1 MTMGDEA
8 PVMPCPNKERLR
20 LALEGAQLGL
30 WDGNHPS
37 GEIYWNDQSYRQ
49 FGLPIGEAMT
59 YARFLALLAPE
70 DRARVEQAWRRAAD
84 GREDYRVDFPITWP
98 DGSRHWI
105 RAVGRVY
112 CGPDGQ
118 PVRVSGIHIDI
129 TAQKAAEQ
137 EIQDLNAG
145 LAERIKARTAE
156 LEAEI
161 ATRQRLAEELRLF
174 KAVVEVSEEAIAI
187 SRPDGQLHYINP
199 AHERLFGFTL
209 AEARARNYRDYYP
222 PESLAVLEEE
232 VVPRLARGE
241 SWAGELEVQD
251 RWGRRFPLWERAG
264 SLRQS
269 DGTLGYAFGFMHE
282 ISERK
287 ATERALVRKEVE
299 LRKLID
305 GLPIGVIIA
314 GLPGDDQIHYLNAQ
328 ITRTFGYTLEDVPT
342 TEDWFVKAYPDA
354 DYRRQVRDIW
364 NQALRRSAER
374 QGIIGTHEYRIRCK
388 DGQSRATLIN
398 AVVLEGRLVGTLVDL
413 SAYRQLEE
421 RVRRSEERFRLIAEH
436 SRDNIWTMNLAGEFT
451 YISPSLE
458 SMLGYT
464 PEEYQ
469 SLPLGSTFS
478 PESQARV
485 QEALDAARARVAAG
499 LPVAFEAELK
509 QRGKDGSFHWSHEIA
524 VAMYD
529 RDGHFVEFMGI
540 SRDITLRKQQEA
552 ALRQALDAAEVANA
566 AKSRFLATITHELRT
581 PLHAI
586 LGFTQV
592 LAGLEEAPGSAK
604 LPNAKEAQ
612 RRRDLL
618 AGIERNGRHLL
629 ALVNDLLDLSRL
641 ESGHLALRARP
652 TGLRRLLENC
662 LADFA
667 TLAAERGLGLY
678 LKFHPKLPAR
688 LLIDRLRLRQIL
700 ANLLGNA
707 LTYTSRGEVTL
718 MAEAAPSA
726 TGPGA
731 VALSLS
737 VTDTGP
743 GIAPADHDRLFSL
756 FGRGEDGLKAGKS
769 KGTGLGLVICRQL
782 ATLMGGEIRLDS
794 VPGQGSRFT
803 LWLPAVPLA
812 IAGKGKGQAG
822 KTKGGVR
829 LPGVGAE
836 DELSTT
842 VRAETIPVPSPS
854 SPSAAPA
861 LSTPSSPTPSL
872 APSTSPVPPPST
884 ALGPSLPRTRGPDRV
899 PLTLLVIDDEPDNL
913 HLAAEILRDQGLEL
927 VSAPDGATGLRLAAT
942 LRPDLILLDIRMPG
956 LDGFQVCER
965 LKTDPATRSIPVIF
979 LSALDHYEDKARG
992 FAAGGVDY
1000 VTKPCDA
1007 RELLLRVTNHLRRA
1021 QAAPGPAAVS
1031 PGEPSVAEATLA
1043 PDRSLVILLRARDRL
1058 VADLANPPDLNALAR
1073 DCGTN
1078 RTTLQHLFQAK
1089 LGMSVFGYL
1098 REQRLQRALRLLA
1111 AGGHGID
1118 EVATRVGYRHGHN
1131 FTRAFKQRFGL
1142 TPSQLLHLGIQTPF

>member
-1 MTMGDEA
+1 MTMGDEV
-8 PVMPCPNKERLR
+8 PVTPCLNEERLR
-20 LALEGAQLGL
+20 LAVEGAQLGL
-30 WDGNHPS
+30 WDGHHPS
-37 GEIYWNDQSYRQ
+37 GELYWNDQSFRQ

-84 GREDYRVDFPITWP
+84 GREDYRVDFPIIWP

-137 EIQDLNAG
+137 EIQALNAR
-145 LAERIKARTAE
+145 LEERIKARTAE

-174 KAVVEVSEEAIAI
+174 KAVVEVAEEAIAI

-199 AHERLFGFTL
+199 AHEKLFGFTL
-209 AEARARNYRDYYP
+209 AEARARNYRDDYP

-287 ATERALVRKEVE
+287 AAERALVRKEAE

-314 GLPGDDQIHYLNAQ
+314 DYPAAQHIDYINAQ
-328 ITRTFGYTLEDVPT
+328 ITRTYGYTLEDVPT

-354 DYRRQVRDIW
+354 DYRRQVRDLW
-364 NQALRRSAER
+364 QQALCRSAER
-374 QGIIGTHEYRIRCK
+374 QGRVETHEYRIRCK

-398 AVVLEGRLVGTLVDL
+398 AVVLEGRLVATLVDL
-413 SAYRQLEE
+413 SAYRQLEA
-421 RVRRSEERFRLIAEH
+421 RARLSEERFRLIAEH
-436 SRDNIWTMNLAGEFT
+436 SRDYIWTMNLAGKFT
-451 YISPSLE
+451 YVSPSLE
-458 SMLGYT
+458 SLLGYT

-469 SLPLGSTFS
+469 SLPFGSAFS

-485 QEALDAARARVAAG
+485 QEALAEARARVAARQ
-499 LPVAFEAELK
+499 PYVFEAELE

-529 RDGHFVEFMGI
+529 RDGQFIEFMGI
-540 SRDITLRKQQEA
+540 TRDITLRKQQEA
-552 ALRQALDAAEVANA
+552 ALRQARDAAEAASA

-592 LAGLEEAPGSAK
+592 LAGLEEAPGPEAS
-604 LPNAKEAQ
+604 PNAKEAQ

-667 TLAAERGLGLY
+667 ALAAERGLGLY

-707 LTYTSRGEVTL
+707 LTYTPRGEVTL

-743 GIAPADHDRLFSL
+743 GIAPADHDFIFSL

-812 IAGKGKGQAG
+812 RTGKGQAG

-829 LPGVGAE
+829 LPGVGAD

-842 VRAETIPVPSPS
+842 VRAAAIPIPSPS
-854 SPSAAPA
+854 SPPAAPA
-861 LSTPSSPTPSL
+861 LSTPSPPIPSL
-872 APSTSPVPPPST
+872 ASPTAPVPPPSS
-884 ALGPSLPRTRGPDRV
+884 APGPSLPRNRGPAQV
-899 PLTLLVIDDEPDNL
+899 PLTLLVIDDEPDNQ
-913 HLAAEILRDQGLEL
+913 HLAAEILRDQGLDL
-927 VSAPDGATGLRLAAT
+927 VSAPDGATGLQLAAT

-965 LKTDPATRSIPVIF
+965 LKADPATRSIPVIF

-1007 RELLLRVTNHLRRA
+1007 RELLLRVTNHLRLA
-1021 QAAPGPAAVS
+1021 QAAPGPAVVS
-1031 PGEPSVAEATLA
+1031 PGEPPAAEGMTA

-1058 VADLANPPDLNALAR
+1058 LADLANPPDLNALAR

-1098 REQRLQRALRLLA
+1098 REQRLQRARRLLA

-1131 FTRAFKQRFGL
+1131 LTRAFKQRFGL
-1142 TPSQLLHLGIQTPF
+1142 TPSQLLHLGIQMPF

>member
-70 DRARVEQAWRRAAD
+70 DQARVEQAWRRAAD

-174 KAVVEVSEEAIAI
+174 KAVVEVSKEAIAI

-269 DGTLGYAFGFMHE
+269 DGTLEYAFGFMHE

-287 ATERALVRKEVE
+287 ATERALVRKEAE

-592 LAGLEEAPGSAK
+592 LAGLQEAPGSAN

-1007 RELLLRVTNHLRRA
+1007 RELLLRVTNHLRLA

>member
-1 MTMGDEA
+1 M
-8 PVMPCPNKERLR
+8 
-20 LALEGAQLGL
+20 
-30 WDGNHPS
+30 S
-37 GEIYWNDQSYRQ
+37 
-49 FGLPIGEAMT
+49 
-59 YARFLALLAPE
+59 
-70 DRARVEQAWRRAAD
+70 
-84 GREDYRVDFPITWP
+84 
-98 DGSRHWI
+98 
-105 RAVGRVY
+105 
-112 CGPDGQ
+112 
-118 PVRVSGIHIDI
+118 
-129 TAQKAAEQ
+129 
-137 EIQDLNAG
+137 
-145 LAERIKARTAE
+145 
-156 LEAEI
+156 
-161 ATRQRLAEELRLF
+161 
-174 KAVVEVSEEAIAI
+174 
-187 SRPDGQLHYINP
+187 
-199 AHERLFGFTL
+199 
-209 AEARARNYRDYYP
+209 
-222 PESLAVLEEE
+222 
-232 VVPRLARGE
+232 
-241 SWAGELEVQD
+241 
-251 RWGRRFPLWERAG
+251 
-264 SLRQS
+264 
-269 DGTLGYAFGFMHE
+269 
-282 ISERK
+282 
-287 ATERALVRKEVE
+287 
-299 LRKLID
+299 
-305 GLPIGVIIA
+305 
-314 GLPGDDQIHYLNAQ
+314 
-328 ITRTFGYTLEDVPT
+328 
-342 TEDWFVKAYPDA
+342 
-354 DYRRQVRDIW
+354 
-364 NQALRRSAER
+364 
-374 QGIIGTHEYRIRCK
+374 
-388 DGQSRATLIN
+388 
-398 AVVLEGRLVGTLVDL
+398 AVVLEDRIVATLVDL

-529 RDGHFVEFMGI
+529 RDGKFIEFMGI
-540 SRDITLRKQQEA
+540 SRDITLRRQQEA
-552 ALRQALDAAEVANA
+552 ALRQARDAAEVANA

-592 LAGLEEAPGSAK
+592 LAGLQEAPGSAK

-756 FGRGEDGLKAGKS
+756 FGRGEDGLKAGKF

-812 IAGKGKGQAG
+812 IAGKGQGQAG

-1007 RELLLRVTNHLRRA
+1007 RELLLRVTNHLRLA

-1043 PDRSLVILLRARDRL
+1043 PDRSLVILLRARDRF

-1111 AGGHGID
+1111 AGGYGID

-1142 TPSQLLHLGIQTPF
+1142 TPSQLLHLGIQTPSDYGLIQMSSAPIDTTAETAAEREVQALDPVLEERIKARTAKLEAEISARRRLEDELRARNAHLEPQLADCATGFRAAYSALRESESRFRAIFNHVSDGILIQDPETGQVIAINDRLVEQFGGRHEEVLAMGFGALPVAGVLVIGLLLGLISTFSYLLLHTLVELFSIGVAFAILLLVWNTREGQGIGLLRIIALGFGGAAVIDLAHVLAYKGMSVFPRR